1 MERGRQ
7 AAALEPF
14 VGKWVALASP
24 TDVLVAADT
33 PEEVLAWLREHGLRA
48 SYGMFRVPAS
58 AHEAEGLAPQ

>member
-1 MERGRQ
+1 MEQGSQ

-24 TDVLVAADT
+24 THVLVAADT
-33 PEEVLAWLREHGLRA
+33 PEEVLAWLKRNGRRA

-58 AHEAEGLAPQ
+58 TGEAEGLGPQ